1 MKFYV
6 ILKCFCNNLVLLNNV
21 LHHSGNK
28 DSHESRT
35 SSTSD
40 IKILGRLSLIKHD
53 IKCLVLLHNIF
64 KMSHYSIFT
73 SVRHMLS

>member
-40 IKILGRLSLIKHD
+40 YQHPRQAKSNK
-53 IKCLVLLHNIF
+53 
-64 KMSHYSIFT
+64 T
-73 SVRHMLS
+73 